1 LERFGNDASRLIWE
15 GRPNK
20 ATRRLVPSPLHAKT
34 AARMDT
40 ILNTATLKECSSFP
54 PGWHFKVLHG
64 KQRGVFQVRLDDRYR
79 IRFRWDEQYGAVDVT
94 AGEFHDEDD

>member
-1 LERFGNDASRLIWE
+1 
-15 GRPNK
+15 
-20 ATRRLVPSPLHAKT
+20 
-34 AARMDT
+34 MDT

-64 KQRGVFQVRLDDRYR
+64 KQRGVFQLRIDDRYR

-94 AGEFHDEDD
+94 AGEFHDEDDEWLGLLQCPSIGDRARQVTSSVNIWTIPDWA

>member
-1 LERFGNDASRLIWE
+1 LERFGNESSRLIWE

-20 ATRRLVPSPLHAKT
+20 ATRRLVPSSLHAKT
-34 AARMDT
+34 AARIDT

-64 KQRGVFQVRLDDRYR
+64 KQRGAFQVRIDDRYR

>member
-1 LERFGNDASRLIWE
+1 MERFGNESSRLIWE

-34 AARMDT
+34 AARIDT

-64 KQRGVFQVRLDDRYR
+64 KQRGAFQVRIDDRYR